1 MKSLF
6 LALAICATVSA
17 QDATATFGQVKG
29 TLANGKTFQ
38 TYGLDYSKPLT
49 DLGIAKVSGKVSM
62 AFDANETYGTTK
74 FGYSNWGFGLD
85 ADRSF
90 KNFDYGVGVSYVTEA
105 LTAGT
110 LKEDDE
116 KSYWNW
122 HVKYNFNNY
131 VFGYKVEKAFGT
143 PTGYGLDKST
153 TLSVG
158 IKF

>member
-1 MKSLF
+1 MKSLI
-6 LALAICATVSA
+6 LALAVCATMSA
-17 QDATATFGQVKG
+17 QHATATFGQFKG
-29 TLANGKTFQ
+29 TLANGKTFG
-38 TYGLDYSKPLT
+38 TYSLEYSEPLT
-49 DLGIAKVSGKVSM
+49 DLGIAKVSGKASIV
-62 AFDANETYGTTK
+62 FDADETYGTTK
-74 FGYSNWGFGLD
+74 FGYNNWGFGLD
-85 ADRSF
+85 ADRSY

-116 KSYWNW
+116 QSYWNW
-122 HVKYNFNNY
+122 HVKYNFKNY

-143 PTGYGLDKST
+143 PSGYSLDKST